1 METQSLTDNNMLVR
15 DTSDC
20 IEQLL
25 VKIRMMEMQIKELQ
39 YQVKTEIPAIKSRL
53 KVLGGRYRT

>member
-39 YQVKTEIPAIKSRL
+39 YQVKTEIPAITSRL